1 IDAFRLKPG
10 LRTIKNIPGGTPPS
24 PAIVRRTVLLTV
36 NSRLQIPLA
45 EFEFTYARSSGPGGQ
60 NVNKVNSKA
69 TLRWGVRGSPSLPD
83 DVRERFL
90 AAYGSRVTTEGD
102 ILIVSQRF
110 RDQAKNIDDCLAKL
124 REMLAAVAVAPRK
137 RRATKPTR

>member
-1 IDAFRLKPG
+1 M
-10 LRTIKNIPGGTPPS
+10 
-24 PAIVRRTVLLTV
+24 LTV

-83 DVRERFL
+83 EVRQRFL
-90 AAYGSRVTTEGD
+90 TAYGSRVTNEGD
-102 ILIVSQRF
+102 ILIVSQRY
-110 RDQAKNIDDCLAKL
+110 RDQAKNIDDCLEKL
-124 REMLAAVAVAPRK
+124 REMLSAVAVAPRK
-137 RRATKPTR
+137 RRPTKPTRGSKERRLKDKRASAARKQNRGKPGREE